1 MIIFIIIIIWQC
13 SVHIIKLSFNCEE
26 LLAKIQLT
34 VSSKKASLQGYKQR
48 ELMLSHKNVN
58 KLLHPDLFFGAN
70 CTICFFFQFTLKGLF
85 QR

>member
-58 KLLHPDLFFGAN
+58 KLL
-70 CTICFFFQFTLKGLF
+70 ICFLGQIAPFALF
-85 QR
+85 SSLL